1 MIDSYDRLPISKFRE
16 IRKLIA
22 EGLDEVDTQAAV
34 IGVLADMDPED
45 VLDLTL
51 EEYGAMAGMTAFLTE
66 PPRVPKRVPDT
77 VVIDGTKYRVIKDVR
92 TITAGQYID
101 FQTYISRK
109 DGDSALPEILSCFL
123 IPEGKEYGTG
133 YGIQDAIK
141 AIDNNLPITMAKC
154 MADFFYRGSL
164 RLMDSMLCFSERR
177 LRRTERKA
185 ATPELRKEI
194 REARKAVTS
203 LRYSLSDG
211 DGFRALTRWPRG

>member
-16 IRKLIA
+16 IRRIIA
-22 EGLDEVDTQAAV
+22 EGSDEVDTQAAV

-51 EEYGAMAGMTAFLTE
+51 EEYGAMAGKTAFLTAA
-66 PPRVPKRVPDT
+66 PKVPKRVPDT
-77 VVIDGTKYRVIKDVR
+77 VMIDGTRYRVIKDIR

-133 YGIQDAIK
+133 YRIQDAIK
-141 AIDNNLPITMAKC
+141 AIDENLPITMAKC

-164 RLMDSMLCFSERR
+164 RLMSSMLCFSERR
-177 LRRTERKA
+177 LRRTESGAAPEMRK
-185 ATPELRKEI
+185 RI

-203 LRYSLSDG
+203 LRNSLRDG
-211 DGFRALTRWPRG
+211 DGFPASTRWPRG